1 MPQGLDPKVDVV
13 FKSIFGTEENKSILI
28 SLLNAV
34 LGWTG
39 EQQIVAAKILNPYLE
54 PEYIDDSYGILDIK
68 VQLGTGELVDVE
80 MQMGDRA
87 NMERRSTYYIC
98 RIFGDQKITRSRY
111 QDLNRAIAINILD
124 FVRIKDSRRYHT
136 CYRMREVKEDF
147 DLTDAIEMHFIELPK
162 LTRER
167 ADYKNP
173 LDRWAMFLKGWDDM
187 ELLERLT
194 EEDPAIAQ
202 AKKVLEK
209 MGSDPRAK
217 EIYEQ
222 RLKAIM
228 DRNSELYEAVLKGKR
243 EGKAEGRAEGK
254 QEGKREGRLETARAA
269 LQKGLGAELVVEITG
284 L

>member
-1 MPQGLDPKVDVV
+1 MFVGNL
-13 FKSIFGTEENKSILI
+13 INAILP
-28 SLLNAV
+28 
-34 LGWTG
+34 
-39 EQQIVAAKILNPYLE
+39 EPILN
-54 PEYIDDSYGILDIK
+54 K
-68 VQLGTGELVDVE
+68 
-80 MQMGDRA
+80 
-87 NMERRSTYYIC
+87 
-98 RIFGDQKITRSRY
+98 
-111 QDLNRAIAINILD
+111 
-124 FVRIKDSRRYHT
+124 
-136 CYRMREVKEDF
+136 
-147 DLTDAIEMHFIELPK
+147 
-162 LTRER
+162 ER

-228 DRNSELYEAVLKGKR
+228 DRNSELYEAVLKGKA
-243 EGKAEGRAEGK
+243 EGKA
-254 QEGKREGRLETARAA
+254 EGKREGRLETARAA

-284 L
+284 LSLTTVEKLKQEIADG